1 MRIWIDLGNSPHVP
15 FFLALSR
22 EFESRGHEIIW
33 TARDYAQTVDLAQK
47 AGLEPI
53 VFGTHGG
60 KGLVSKGVKFV
71 SRVLELRKWAKE
83 KNIDLA
89 VSHNSQEP
97 LAVAR
102 LLGFKS
108 VNLMDYEHHPG
119 NHLSFRMAKRLVVPQ
134 SFPAEALKRFGVADT
149 KVSRF
154 GGIKEDV
161 YLSDFEP
168 DERFPETLAKL
179 GISTN
184 DILVVVRP
192 HAPEA
197 LYHRGVANQMLSHA
211 LDKFAAMPDYKIILL
226 PRKSDDGGQ
235 FLAEH
240 PHANIIVPETVL
252 DGSNLIAA
260 ADLVISGGGTM
271 NREAAALG
279 VPTATT
285 FAGKTAAIDEYLIRE
300 NRMIKI
306 ESVADLDTIM
316 LAKKPL
322 RNPRRENTVRKTVA
336 DLILED
342 A

>member
-47 AGLEPI
+47 AALKPI

-60 KGLVSKGVKFV
+60 KGLVSKGVKFI
-71 SRVLELRKWAKE
+71 SRVLELRKWAKD
-83 KNIDLA
+83 KKIDLA
-89 VSHNSQEP
+89 ISHNSQEP

-134 SFPAEALKRFGVADT
+134 SFPADALKRFGVADT
-149 KVSRF
+149 KISRF
-154 GGIKEDV
+154 DGIKEDV

-168 DERFPETLAKL
+168 DESFPETLAKL
-179 GISTN
+179 GISAN

-211 LDKFAAMPDYKIILL
+211 LDKFAAMPDCKIILL

-252 DGSNLIAA
+252 DGSNLIAS